1 MNSIAIVL
9 ARGGSKRIPG
19 KNLRT
24 FRGQPLLAWPIKAA
38 LAWPGFTRVFIS
50 TDCPETESL
59 ACGLGAQS
67 LGLRSAVASSDT
79 AGTNEAV
86 LECLQRIGASG
97 PTPRYACALYATA
110 AFVQSNHFLTAST
123 MLEEADFDL
132 VFPVVRFS
140 YPIWRA
146 LSEDR
151 PGGTTSFIWPEYAET
166 RSQDLPPALHD
177 AGQFYFFRTENFLNT
192 GKLTSGRTGTFEVP
206 ETHCHDIDNPIDL
219 EVAEIKHSRLYPDVP
234 T

>member
-1 MNSIAIVL
+1 MSTIAIIL
-9 ARGGSKRIPG
+9 ARGGSKRIPR
-19 KNLRT
+19 KNLHE

-38 LAWPGFTRVFIS
+38 LSWPGFKRVFVS
-50 TDCPETESL
+50 TDCLETEGL
-59 ACGLGAQS
+59 ACALGAES
-67 LGLRSAVASSDT
+67 LGLRSAFTSSDT

-86 LECLQRIGASG
+86 LECLQRVRASG
-97 PTPRYACALYATA
+97 PTPHYACAIYATA
-110 AFVQSNHFLTAST
+110 AFAQPNHFLTAHN
-123 MLEEADFDL
+123 MLEEANLDL

-146 LSEDR
+146 LSE
-151 PGGTTSFIWPEYAET
+151 PQSEGATSFIWPEYAEI
-166 RSQDLPPALHD
+166 RSQDLPSAFHD
-177 AGQFYFFRTENFLNT
+177 AGQFYFFRTEKFLTT

-219 EVAEIKHSRLYPDVP
+219 EVAEIKHSRLFPDAR